1 MSAILEFFANNLI
14 WFVIITVFLLFSLI
28 GYFVDNGINGK
39 KILQKAVVDKPTV
52 INEEEKLEQIK
63 NSIKDEGMSL
73 DNLIKK
79 QQDHPTTEQPLDDV
93 LYETPQIPNVQD
105 TITLNANPQQDQPII
120 IEQISQSIET
130 KPEPGPIIL
139 NSQPTVETLNNEVP
153 TQKQ

>member
-14 WFVIITVFLLFSLI
+14 WFIIITVFLLFSLI

-52 INEEEKLEQIK
+52 IKEEEKIEQIK

-73 DNLIKK
+73 NNLIKK
-79 QQDHPTTEQPLDDV
+79 QQDQPLGDV
-93 LYETPQIPNVQD
+93 LHETPQMPNVQD
-105 TITLNANPQQDQPII
+105 TIILNANPQQDQPII